1 MPLSNLPGSN
11 GEPVAQVM
19 CHSYS
24 FCLVTL
30 SAIDTERLGG
40 KYVPRGAHD
49 LRAEGKAK
57 LMISDPRTAPTV
69 TRKVED
75 EERNGPTE
83 RRKVIFGR
91 DRTH

>member
-1 MPLSNLPGSN
+1 MQKPKRPAAAAASTMSSRHTFDRHLQGFN

-30 SAIDTERLGG
+30 FAIDTERLG
-40 KYVPRGAHD
+40 
-49 LRAEGKAK
+49 
-57 LMISDPRTAPTV
+57 V

-75 EERNGPTE
+75 EERNGPTG

-91 DRTH
+91 GRTH